1 MIAHAHAQSSS
12 CRLTWV
18 LKRSYSQLNGGS
30 GPRVQRT
37 TTVNAVPS
45 PCPALRHVRCVAAL
59 PQQEEA
65 SWSKWELLISSMA
78 AAFLTGAAAWYSTN
92 GAASSPQH
100 GFGYLGGGGTPSLP
114 NPNTFILAKP
124 VGEEEDQD
132 EKAEGFVAGEAY
144 DVSILTSSSKFVICT
159 CD

>member
-1 MIAHAHAQSSS
+1 
-12 CRLTWV
+12 
-18 LKRSYSQLNGGS
+18 
-30 GPRVQRT
+30 
-37 TTVNAVPS
+37 
-45 PCPALRHVRCVAAL
+45 
-59 PQQEEA
+59 
-65 SWSKWELLISSMA
+65 MA

-92 GAASSPQH
+92 GAASSSQH

-124 VGEEEDQD
+124 VGEEEEQD

-144 DVSILTSSSKFVICT
+144 DVSILNKCIKICDCS